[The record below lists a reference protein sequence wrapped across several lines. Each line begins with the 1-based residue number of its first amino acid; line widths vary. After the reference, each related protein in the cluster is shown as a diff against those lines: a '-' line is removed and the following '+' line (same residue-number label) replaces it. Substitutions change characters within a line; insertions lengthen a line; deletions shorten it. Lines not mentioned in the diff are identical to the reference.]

1 MLEYGNICSLFY
13 YTSQLLSTYVSS
25 AYWVCLGGS
34 YVWDIF
40 LLTKLDQC
48 VSVWCHDFEQNFNRG
63 TSDRVVINGNPLHYP
78 CLEKPMDGGA
88 WQATVMGSQWVGYD
102 FWVTS
107 LHSELFSIVNAESK
121 ITNPDKID
129 SYF

>member
-13 YTSQLLSTYVSS
+13 YISQLLSTYVSS

-63 TSDRVVINGNPLHYP
+63 TSDRVVINATHSTIL
-78 CLEKPMDGGA
+78 A
-88 WQATVMGSQWVGYD
+88 WKSPWTEEPGRLQLWGR
-102 FWVTS
+102 
-107 LHSELFSIVNAESK
+107 SELDTISEWLHFTVRFFQLLMLNQKLPTQIK
-121 ITNPDKID
+121 
-129 SYF
+129 